1 MEKLV
6 LIQMLFKQTSV
17 QYFRNLKFGTIP
29 YFSKRFTSTPAL
41 TQMEVILASRVKFY
55 FNVMP

>member
-1 MEKLV
+1 
-6 LIQMLFKQTSV
+6 MLFKQTSV